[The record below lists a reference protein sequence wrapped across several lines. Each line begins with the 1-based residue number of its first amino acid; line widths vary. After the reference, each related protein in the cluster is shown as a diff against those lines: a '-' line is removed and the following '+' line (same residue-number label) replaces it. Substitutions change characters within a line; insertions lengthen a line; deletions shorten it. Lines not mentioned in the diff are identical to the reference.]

1 MDVESLQKSG
11 RRRSGCLDAFL
22 IASITFLFV
31 AVAAVTVVGTMVVMA
46 LKSRLDSPT
55 HYQQVETSHLT
66 GDLPSS
72 GYKVNRMTAFT
83 VHEKKESLVL
93 LRPMF
98 CAHFNPLHLF
108 FLFCEQMQNFVY
120 LQAASGMSIFIC
132 YHRQTT
138 HMFEDRVTKYVLIS

>member
-72 GYKVNRMTAFT
+72 G
-83 VHEKKESLVL
+83 
-93 LRPMF
+93 
-98 CAHFNPLHLF
+98 
-108 FLFCEQMQNFVY
+108 
-120 LQAASGMSIFIC
+120 
-132 YHRQTT
+132 
-138 HMFEDRVTKYVLIS
+138 DRKSVV